1 MIIPDFWDE
10 HKERRK
16 ISGRRQATI
25 TRFGWS
31 EISKVDA
38 KRHAKQRVDEAFKKL
53 ADGQEVERREK
64 RVSYNGSEGVPIRKR
79 AVSR

>member
-1 MIIPDFWDE
+1 MSIK
-10 HKERRK
+10 KEGK
-16 ISGRRQATI
+16 FPGRRQATI

-64 RVSYNGSEGVPIRKR
+64 RVSYNGSEGVPIREEIVR
-79 AVSR
+79 FTVTQ